1 MHTEETRE
9 VLVLDYDVQ
18 RRRRARGWSRHKASP
33 RPSRCLMLTVSEH
46 PPARQLGARVDRDP
60 AIATGL
66 GRGADRN
73 GSRMRLGAFPESKR
87 LDEDGEIDACDAIV
101 RRSRSENRG
110 RAVGRLRTS
119 RTGCDRKRSRS
130 PTLAL
135 VTLLSMLHLRAR
147 LESSK
152 PGFTPRLCNNDLVCQ
167 DEPVSEGQD
176 FLHHN
181 AAILCCNGQHLER
194 HLCTVCQAIPGQ
206 RALRLRLF
214 QPQHN
219 LSRGCRSA

>member
-1 MHTEETRE
+1 M
-9 VLVLDYDVQ
+9 
-18 RRRRARGWSRHKASP
+18 RRRARGWPLYKALP

-46 PPARQLGARVDRDP
+46 PSACQLGVRVDQDP
-60 AIATGL
+60 VIATGL
-66 GRGADRN
+66 EQGADRN

-87 LDEDGEIDACDAIV
+87 LDENGEIDACDGIV
-101 RRSRSENRG
+101 RRSRAENRG

-135 VTLLSMLHLRAR
+135 VTLLSVLHLRAR
-147 LESSK
+147 LESSR
-152 PGFTPRLCNNDLVCQ
+152 PPRLCNNDLVCQ

-194 HLCTVCQAIPGQ
+194 HLCTICQAISDQ

-214 QPQHN
+214 RPRRN
-219 LSRGCRSA
+219 LSRGRRSE